1 MAIRRKTEEEIEQER
16 REEWELIEYSS
27 AQEAAKRDHELRIAQ
42 LKYRTQPRHKA
53 IARVFIAFAK
63 GPALCVLAVTLPIL
77 ILRGREVPKPL
88 YDFLSL

>member
-1 MAIRRKTEEEIEQER
+1 MAIRRKTEEELELER

-53 IARVFIAFAK
+53 VARVFVAFAK
-63 GPALCVLAVTLPIL
+63 AMALPVTVVCITILVLKD
-77 ILRGREVPKPL
+77 REVPKSL
-88 YDFLSL
+88 IDFLTL